1 MAKKVQL
8 WKVLKDQEGNK
19 DQKLKRAI
27 LVQKRDKG
35 DRGQKGDTDAQ
46 RLGEMRVTK
55 EILMHEAPRVILVD
69 KGHLVVVVLGLRVL
83 KVTMD
88 EDLREILVVRVQK
101 VTKETPVLKVPKVIK
116 LTVVLEVEMVIKGT
130 LEHRDP
136 NVIKVIEGH
145 RGHLVMVIL
154 QTFQL
159 FHNRMELR

>member
-1 MAKKVQL
+1 MKGQ
-8 WKVLKDQEGNK
+8 QGNN
-19 DQKLKRAI
+19 DQKVIRAI

-35 DRGQKGDTDAQ
+35 DRNLKRKWWCTGAKGD
-46 RLGEMRVTK
+46 EVKK
-55 EILMHEAPRVILVD
+55 EILVH

-83 KVTMD
+83 KLTMD
-88 EDLREILVVRVQK
+88 KDQKEILVLRVQK

-116 LTVVLEVEMVIKGT
+116 LRVVLEVEMVIKGT